1 MKSLYKVYLQG
12 FKGIQRLNP
21 IYVAAQHPTEAYN
34 KVKDYLD
41 CRDYGFKRDRELE
54 KIELVAQDSEC
65 TNLNLL
71 VS

>member
-12 FKGIQRLNP
+12 FKGVARLNP
-21 IYVAAQHPTEAYN
+21 IYVAAQHPTEAYS
-34 KVKDYLD
+34 KVRDYLD
-41 CRDYGFKRDRELE
+41 CRDYGLLRDRELE
-54 KIELVAQDSEC
+54 RIELIAQNSEY